1 MKKQLYI
8 LLAVSALSM
17 SLRAQDDDVIS
28 NSPVHYINLS
38 PKVGYSAGFDN
49 LGKLYMPGTGSVNVP
64 YADSKTIGGW
74 GAGLALEY
82 ELEYNHF
89 LFNVG
94 LDFDFLSATSRYNFG
109 FERPMTSPYDLTYRY
124 RFFDYAENRNIAT
137 IGLPIR
143 LGAQFGDFY
152 FLVGAKV
159 GYGLFGSYK
168 SYGDYQ
174 ITAFEPTSKS
184 EIQTN
189 PDAGT
194 GLFNI
199 AKGSNTQDGKL
210 VIKPL
215 DVRALAEIGLDLD
228 RWLQAPVPKK
238 KPKVAKG
245 AKRQPFTANDVHYR
259 IGLFAEYDVLSVNNQ
274 QAGTADFVAGKSEVA
289 GLPSLLAEKSNG
301 MPALNNL
308 LAGVKFTI
316 QFAVPEKIKR
326 AGGGKAVPPA
336 VVDIIVRDEDTKK
349 PLEQSFLAI
358 KNLKSGKMSLQGL
371 EVKNGKTTRRFSRGN
386 YELYL
391 SHNDYYPDTVVYESS
406 VPNAKDTLYVYM
418 KHRPVLKVRVS
429 DAETGKTLS
438 SLVKIRHSSLK
449 KPIVLRTTAKT
460 GANDTIL
467 QEVPDH
473 YRITIDKKGYEPYSI
488 VLQSLGEDLDIRL
501 SPIKVGRTFVLKN
514 MFFAT
519 NKTQILPESE
529 EALQTLY
536 EYLTD
541 EQNVGRRI
549 RIVGHTDNVGK
560 DAANQRLSEGR
571 ANAIRNELI
580 NRGIEPARIE
590 AEGKGEKEPVDTNDT
605 EEGRA
610 NNRRVE
616 IVVLE

>member
-1 MKKQLYI
+1 
-8 LLAVSALSM
+8 
-17 SLRAQDDDVIS
+17 
-28 NSPVHYINLS
+28 
-38 PKVGYSAGFDN
+38 
-49 LGKLYMPGTGSVNVP
+49 
-64 YADSKTIGGW
+64 
-74 GAGLALEY
+74 
-82 ELEYNHF
+82 
-89 LFNVG
+89 
-94 LDFDFLSATSRYNFG
+94 
-109 FERPMTSPYDLTYRY
+109 
-124 RFFDYAENRNIAT
+124 
-137 IGLPIR
+137 
-143 LGAQFGDFY
+143 
-152 FLVGAKV
+152 
-159 GYGLFGSYK
+159 
-168 SYGDYQ
+168 
-174 ITAFEPTSKS
+174 
-184 EIQTN
+184 
-189 PDAGT
+189 
-194 GLFNI
+194 
-199 AKGSNTQDGKL
+199 
-210 VIKPL
+210 
-215 DVRALAEIGLDLD
+215 
-228 RWLQAPVPKK
+228 
-238 KPKVAKG
+238 
-245 AKRQPFTANDVHYR
+245 
-259 IGLFAEYDVLSVNNQ
+259 
-274 QAGTADFVAGKSEVA
+274 
-289 GLPSLLAEKSNG
+289 

-386 YELYL
+386 YELYF
-391 SHNDYYPDTVVYESS
+391 SHNDYYPDTAVYESS